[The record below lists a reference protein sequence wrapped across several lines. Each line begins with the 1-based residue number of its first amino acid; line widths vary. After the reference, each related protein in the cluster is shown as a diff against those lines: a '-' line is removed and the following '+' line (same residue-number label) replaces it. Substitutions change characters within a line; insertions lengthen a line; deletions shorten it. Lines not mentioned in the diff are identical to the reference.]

1 MNPQSEANGSSS
13 EVEGENEKGLKV
25 SYNLWDCYGE
35 PFYITGALRANAWNQ
50 VYLFMGNE
58 YLLFNYEEDQV
69 IDDGPRLV
77 CCGFNSLIGTA
88 FGESGI
94 ECAIDIDYEHSTEA
108 FIFCENLT
116 AHIDYANDKVI
127 RDNMVIRQL
136 FPFLVGTVF
145 ENHIDAAFTAKES
158 EAEPPKSA
166 YLFKGDHYALINY
179 GQNARLIAMGKITE
193 RFPSLRN
200 TIFETGIDA
209 AFSSH
214 SNQEQVYLFKKDQY
228 ALFNYGPG
236 TTDDYII
243 GGVKPILSN
252 WHSLRTILPR
262 ENAGIDFHDH
272 DIEPRE
278 LDDDEYEAEL
288 MKSYRICNFSSF

>member
-1 MNPQSEANGSSS
+1 
-13 EVEGENEKGLKV
+13 
-25 SYNLWDCYGE
+25 
-35 PFYITGALRANAWNQ
+35 
-50 VYLFMGNE
+50 MGNE
-58 YLLFNYEEDQV
+58 YLLLNYEEDQV

-94 ECAIDIDYEHSTEA
+94 DCAIDIDYEHGTEA
-108 FIFCENLT
+108 FIFSSNLS

-127 RDNMVIRQL
+127 RGNMIIRQL

-145 ENHIDAAFTAKES
+145 KNYIDAAFTAKES

-166 YLFKGDHYALINY
+166 YLFKRDLYALINY
-179 GQNARLIAMGKITE
+179 A
-193 RFPSLRN
+193 FP
-200 TIFETGIDA
+200 
-209 AFSSH
+209 SH
-214 SNQEQVYLFKKDQY
+214 SNQEQVYHFKKEQY

-236 TTDDYII
+236 NTDDYII

-278 LDDDEYEAEL
+278 LDDNEYEAEL
-288 MKSYRICNFSSF
+288 MKSYRICNFNSF